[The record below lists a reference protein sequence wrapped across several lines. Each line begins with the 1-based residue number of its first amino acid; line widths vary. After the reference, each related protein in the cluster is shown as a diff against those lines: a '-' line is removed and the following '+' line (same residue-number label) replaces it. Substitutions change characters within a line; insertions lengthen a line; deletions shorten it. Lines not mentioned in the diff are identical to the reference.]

1 MSEGGLDQR
10 PPRHDDDVKAWRG
23 RVVPEQLADPT
34 LGPITLDGHPEFPG
48 GGDPKSRRLPGAR
61 EREDDH
67 VPALVFPAVVVDL
80 LELGA
85 LTDVL
90 VPADPPAWRRR
101 WGSGHAFAGGAVRTS
116 WTRPSGACGPWR
128 GGS

>member
-23 RVVPEQLADPT
+23 GVVPEQLADPA
-34 LGPITLDGHPEFPG
+34 LGPITLYGDSEFPG
-48 GGDPKSRRLPGAR
+48 GRNAQSRRPADAG
-61 EREDDH
+61 EREDNH
-67 VPALVFPAVVVDL
+67 VAALILPAVVVDL

-90 VPADPPAWRRR
+90 VPAEPPVWRRR
-101 WGSGHAFAGGAVRTS
+101 WGSGHAFAGKC
-116 WTRPSGACGPWR
+116 RPT
-128 GGS
+128 